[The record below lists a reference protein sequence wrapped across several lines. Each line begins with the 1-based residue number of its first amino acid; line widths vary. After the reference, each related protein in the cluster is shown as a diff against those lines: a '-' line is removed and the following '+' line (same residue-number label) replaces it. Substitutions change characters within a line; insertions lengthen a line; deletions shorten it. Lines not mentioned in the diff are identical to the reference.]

1 MKNAKGLLA
10 VAGLMVGLIL
20 AVFGNP
26 IGFGIIVGVA
36 IAK

>member
-1 MKNAKGLLA
+1 MKKAKGLLL
-10 VAGLMVGLIL
+10 VTGLVVGLIL

-26 IGFGIIVGVA
+26 VGYGIIVGVA

>member
-26 IGFGIIVGVA
+26 IGFGIIAGVA

>member
-1 MKNAKGLLA
+1 MKNAKGFLA
-10 VAGLMVGLIL
+10 VVGLMIGCIL

-26 IGFGIIVGVA
+26 IGYGIIAGIA

>member
-10 VAGLMVGLIL
+10 VAGLMVGFIL

-26 IGFGIIVGVA
+26 IGFGIIAGVA

>member
-1 MKNAKGLLA
+1 MKNAKGFLA
-10 VAGLMVGLIL
+10 VAGLIVGLIL

-26 IGFGIIVGVA
+26 VGYGIIAGVA

>member
-26 IGFGIIVGVA
+26 IGYGLIAGIA
-36 IAK
+36 IAQ